1 MYSERAG
8 AFARH
13 RAQSLAARGLIA
25 IGAVV
30 VTTLVFLLV
39 FGWSSPVFWAAE
51 IAALIGLKALDRF
64 VVPAADHWKRG
75 ATGEEQVGA
84 VLDALSDQGWR
95 PIHDVSLGRGNID
108 HVLVGP
114 GGIFTIETK
123 SRPGRIAVSDIDP
136 AWLRQAYAQRKRVE
150 RITDMPA
157 ESLLVFSRAFL
168 DRPVSRQR
176 GVLVLP
182 ARMLAGHLA
191 RREVRFD
198 QAEIERLHRKLCAAL
213 QT

>member
-13 RAQSLAARGLIA
+13 HVRFLAARTIA
-25 IGAVV
+25 TVAAIMVA
-30 VTTLVFLLV
+30 TLGFLLV
-39 FGWSSPVFWAAE
+39 FGWSSPMFWTAE
-51 IAALIGLKALDRF
+51 VAALLGLKALDRF
-64 VVPAADHWKRG
+64 TVPVVERWKRG
-75 ATGEEQVGA
+75 ATGEEHVGA
-84 VLDALSDQGWR
+84 VLDALADQGWR

-123 SRPGRIAVSDIDP
+123 SHPGRIAVANIDP
-136 AWLRQAYAQRKRVE
+136 AMLRQAYAQRKCVE

-157 ESLLVFSRAFL
+157 ESLLVFSRAYL

-191 RREVRFD
+191 RRAITYD
-198 QAEIERLHRKLCAAL
+198 QTEIERLHDKLCAAL
-213 QT
+213 RS